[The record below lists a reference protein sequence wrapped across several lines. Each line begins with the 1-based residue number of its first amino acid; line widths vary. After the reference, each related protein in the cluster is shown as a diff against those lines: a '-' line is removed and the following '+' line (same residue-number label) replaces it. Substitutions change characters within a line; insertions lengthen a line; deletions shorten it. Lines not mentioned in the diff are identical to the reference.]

1 MTETRPQPTVEGL
14 EQAIELLIDASTKVH
29 EAKQIPGVIRT
40 AWRNGIDLN
49 GAEKD
54 IDKLITCIRDYIE
67 YVGEEAE

>member
-1 MTETRPQPTVEGL
+1 MTDTRPQPTVEGL
-14 EQAIELLIDASTKVH
+14 DQAIELLIDASTKVH

-40 AWRNGIDLN
+40 AWRNGIDLT

-54 IDKLITCIRDYIE
+54 IDKLIACIRDYIE